1 MDLDIKSKIT
11 ELVEKA
17 KTDEKFK
24 KDLSK
29 DPVKAVEG
37 VVGVDLPDDQIKK
50 IVEGVKAKVTLDK
63 ASGIIDMIVGKK

>member
-24 KDLSK
+24 KDLAK